1 MPVGYKLV
9 IRQFLPFAVLY
20 SGAVDFPPKTA
31 SKSTLIVEE
40 VVLGGAEWR
49 GKPEKKSWVMKHTHE
64 VISLIPVKPESL
76 KKPKKKSNYHQQS
89 QDDTQKHML
98 VYDH

>member
-1 MPVGYKLV
+1 
-9 IRQFLPFAVLY
+9 
-20 SGAVDFPPKTA
+20 
-31 SKSTLIVEE
+31 
-40 VVLGGAEWR
+40 
-49 GKPEKKSWVMKHTHE
+49 MKHTHE